1 MNICKLALASA
12 LAIAALGSGD
22 MLLPAE
28 LAQQVT
34 PASGAQPA
42 HAAAPSHAVA
52 AAPAAAGH
60 SGPTWAIKAPS
71 APMSGPKFASA
82 VGSNA
87 RPLQAVHNRLVLAPI
102 AIN

>member
-12 LAIAALGSGD
+12 LAIAAVGSGD
-22 MLLPAE
+22 MLLPAA

-52 AAPAAAGH
+52 AAPAAAAGH
-60 SGPTWAIKAPS
+60 SGPTWGCQGSI
-71 APMSGPKFASA
+71 GPHVWAQ
-82 VGSNA
+82 VCI
-87 RPLQAVHNRLVLAPI
+87 RRR
-102 AIN
+102 